1 LQTAYGCIICTFRI
15 VAGRPI
21 GVGVKRSR
29 NIAQAR
35 QDFFE
40 AVNFQQFGRLASKAA
55 DVKVST
61 RGKQLAPKQDQTRE

>member
-1 LQTAYGCIICTFRI
+1 
-15 VAGRPI
+15 
-21 GVGVKRSR
+21 VGVKRSR